1 MMRLT
6 SVRGR
11 VPRFLFALGAAAL
24 MARAP
29 LARAQNAP
37 ATAPSTIPSPAPGSV
52 CAGKTAKECVGL
64 AMDAMGGREKLA
76 AIQNIRTETVS
87 DTKLMEQSYRQ
98 APFITSYGRATTTI
112 DFAKQRYRSAGKV
125 TWPEADA
132 GQSDSESLVIVGPAG
147 GVVSLK
153 DAQYPA
159 PLSVLDVVNEAL
171 ALGPARAL
179 LTAASAADLA
189 YDRPESLRGSTHTV
203 VKFSWGKIPVRI
215 SINPYNALPD
225 AVETIQQFNDFWYF
239 WGDVRQRVYFDNFE
253 RYHGVSYPT
262 NLIEE
267 RNGALWRSTQA
278 LNVEFNV
285 ALDDKD
291 FAMDEKAAKASVRG
305 IGWNRTFSADKPT
318 ALAPGVDLYPGAWN
332 STIVKQEDGVLIL
345 EAPIS
350 EAYMQGVLDEAAKK
364 YPDLPVRHVLSTSD
378 SWPHTGGV
386 RLARARKLGVF
397 ILDLNQPLLDAMMAA
412 PHTIDPDMLER
423 GQIALQA
430 DRVNKAT
437 AWRTVSGKTVVG
449 TGANRV
455 ELYPIRGASTE
466 RQYLVYFPQ
475 HHLLYASDTLALN
488 DDGSLYDPE
497 LMHEVA
503 AAVARENLEVTT
515 VFAMHQGPI
524 PWTQVTGLL
533 AKAEK

>member
-1 MMRLT
+1 MRVT
-6 SVRGR
+6 SVRSR
-11 VPRFLFALGAAAL
+11 VSDLLAALGGCAPILAAL
-24 MARAP
+24 ATIIALAP
-29 LARAQNAP
+29 AARAQGVP
-37 ATAPSTIPSPAPGSV
+37 FSGTTV
-52 CAGKTAKECVGL
+52 CAGKSPKECVGL
-64 AMDAMGGREKLA
+64 SIEAMGGHERLE
-76 AIQNIRTETVS
+76 AIQNIRMETAS

-112 DFAKQRYRSAGKV
+112 DFAKLRYRSAGKL
-125 TWPEADA
+125 TWPEADP
-132 GQSDSESLVIVGPAG
+132 GQSDSESLAIVGPAG
-147 GVVSLK
+147 GVVRVQGAEL
-153 DAQYPA
+153 PA
-159 PLSVLDVVNEAL
+159 PLSVLDAAREAL
-171 ALGPARAL
+171 ALGPSRVLLLAAR
-179 LTAASAADLA
+179 AADLS
-189 YDRPESLRGSTHTV
+189 YDKPELLRGTPHTV
-203 VKFSWGKIPVRI
+203 VRFSWGKVPVRI

-291 FAMDEKAAKASVRG
+291 FAMDEKAATASAG
-305 IGWNRTFSADKPT
+305 GAGWKRTFHVDKPT
-318 ALAPGVDLYPGAWN
+318 TLAPGVDLYPGAWN
-332 STIVKQEDGVLIL
+332 STIVKQDDGVTII

-350 EAYMQGVLDEAAKK
+350 EAYMRGVLDEAAKK
-364 YPDLPVRHVLSTSD
+364 YPDLPVRNVLSTSD

-386 RLARARKLGVF
+386 RFARSRKLGVY
-397 ILDLNQPLLDAMMAA
+397 ILDLNQSLLDALLAA

-423 GQIALQA
+423 GNQALLA
-430 DRVNKAT
+430 DRVNKVT

-449 TGANRV
+449 SGDNRV

-466 RQYLVYFPQ
+466 RQYMVYFPQ

-488 DDGSLYDPE
+488 DDGTLYDPE

-503 AAVARENLEVTT
+503 AAVTRENLQVET

-533 AKAEK
+533 SKAEK